1 MSLAK
6 LQLLH
11 FPKGGGSGRPD
22 KADRVL
28 QPLRPKLARFERR
41 SVAAPV
47 LGQLLDSVTSHTK
60 LALCSGRD
68 QRPLIDVD
76 HLTPA
81 LKALALDTIVQK
93 GVETHACECSVQ
105 RRLLPRTNWV
115 QYDAGQDFQ
124 GEAKRALK
132 ILCIYIYIYILSY
145 ELTQR
150 SRSQRRLIDCLC
162 VCLSVPLVGRPF

>member
-1 MSLAK
+1 MDARTRRTVFCSLFGQRWHDSK
-6 LQLLH
+6 DFLSRR
-11 FPKGGGSGRPD
+11 PCSSGQM
-22 KADRVL
+22 L
-28 QPLRPKLARFERR
+28 SF
-41 SVAAPV
+41 
-47 LGQLLDSVTSHTK
+47 VTSHTK

-132 ILCIYIYIYILSY
+132 ILYIYIYRYRYRIPDVY
-145 ELTQR
+145 H
-150 SRSQRRLIDCLC
+150 
-162 VCLSVPLVGRPF
+162 PPPY

>member
-1 MSLAK
+1 M
-6 LQLLH
+6 
-11 FPKGGGSGRPD
+11 
-22 KADRVL
+22 
-28 QPLRPKLARFERR
+28 
-41 SVAAPV
+41 
-47 LGQLLDSVTSHTK
+47 
-60 LALCSGRD
+60 
-68 QRPLIDVD
+68 D

-132 ILCIYIYIYILSY
+132 ILYIYIYMYIHVCMYIYIYIYGGGFGGG
-145 ELTQR
+145 
-150 SRSQRRLIDCLC
+150 
-162 VCLSVPLVGRPF
+162 PP